1 MNKQTEIQ
9 KIKIMLGITDYDKDV
24 LINLLYDTAV
34 EEICGL
40 TNRNEDQLNN
50 MQSLIRDYTVQLFNI
65 NKVRETAARGIKS
78 ITEGGVSVTYTDS
91 QSTESITSISS
102 DLLNKISA
110 FKLNKI
116 VNRK

>member
-9 KIKIMLGITDYDKDV
+9 KIKIMLGIDDYDKDV

-40 TNRNEDQLNN
+40 TNRNEGQLNN
-50 MQSLIRDYTVQLFNI
+50 MKSLIRDYTVQLYNI
-65 NKVRETAARGIKS
+65 NKVQETAARGIKS
-78 ITEGGVSVTYTDS
+78 ISEGGVSVTYADS
-91 QSTESITSISS
+91 QTESVTSISS
-102 DLLNKISA
+102 DLLNRINA

>member
-1 MNKQTEIQ
+1 MNKQAEIQ
-9 KIKIMLGITDYDKDV
+9 KVKIMLGISDYDKDV
-24 LINLLYDTAV
+24 LLNLLYETAV

-40 TNRNEDQLNN
+40 TNRNKDQLNN

-65 NKVRETAARGIKS
+65 NKVQETAARGIKS

-91 QSTESITSISS
+91 QSTESVTSVSS
-102 DLLNKISA
+102 DLLNRINA

>member
-9 KIKIMLGITDYDKDV
+9 KIKIMLGIDDYDKDV

-40 TNRNEDQLNN
+40 TNRNEGQLNN
-50 MQSLIRDYTVQLFNI
+50 MKSLIRDYTVQLYNI
-65 NKVRETAARGIKS
+65 NKVQETAARGIKS
-78 ITEGGVSVTYTDS
+78 ITEGGVSVTYADA
-91 QSTESITSISS
+91 QSTESVTSISS
-102 DLLNKISA
+102 NLLNRINA

>member
-1 MNKQTEIQ
+1 MNKQAEIQ
-9 KIKIMLGITDYDKDV
+9 KIKIMLGITDYNKDV
-24 LINLLYDTAV
+24 LLNLLYETAV

-40 TNRNEDQLNN
+40 TNRNKDQLNN

-65 NKVRETAARGIKS
+65 NKVQETATRGIKS

-91 QSTESITSISS
+91 QSMESVTSISS

>member
-1 MNKQTEIQ
+1 MNKQAEIQ
-9 KIKIMLGITDYDKDV
+9 KIKIMLGIADYDKDV
-24 LINLLYDTAV
+24 LLNLLYDTAV
-34 EEICGL
+34 EDKCGL

-50 MQSLIRDYTVQLFNI
+50 MQSLIRDYTVQLFKF
-65 NKVRETAARGIKS
+65 NKVQETAARGIKS
-78 ITEGGVSVTYTDS
+78 VTEGGVSVTYVDS
-91 QSTESITSISS
+91 QSMESVTSISS

>member
-9 KIKIMLGITDYDKDV
+9 KIKIMLGIDDYDKDV

-40 TNRNEDQLNN
+40 TNRNEGQLNN
-50 MQSLIRDYTVQLFNI
+50 MKSLIRDYTVQLYNI
-65 NKVRETAARGIKS
+65 NKVQETAARGIKS
-78 ITEGGVSVTYTDS
+78 ISEGGVSVTYADS
-91 QSTESITSISS
+91 QSTESVSAISS
-102 DLLNKISA
+102 DLLNRISA

>member
-1 MNKQTEIQ
+1 MNKQAEIQ
-9 KIKIMLGITDYDKDV
+9 KIKIMLGISDYDKDV

-40 TNRNEDQLNN
+40 TNRNKDQLNN
-50 MQSLIRDYTVQLFNI
+50 MQSLIRDYTVQLYNI
-65 NKVRETAARGIKS
+65 NKVQETAARGIKS
-78 ITEGGVSVTYTDS
+78 ITEGDVSVTYADNQTA
-91 QSTESITSISS
+91 ESVSSISS
-102 DLLNKISA
+102 DLLNRINA

>member
-1 MNKQTEIQ
+1 MNKQAEIQ
-9 KIKIMLGITDYDKDV
+9 KIKIMLGISDYDKDV
-24 LINLLYDTAV
+24 LLNLLYETAV

-40 TNRNEDQLNN
+40 TNRNEGQLNN
-50 MQSLIRDYTVQLFNI
+50 MKSLIRDYTVQLYNI
-65 NKVRETAARGIKS
+65 KKVQETAARGIKS
-78 ITEGGVSVTYTDS
+78 VSEGGVSVTYVDS
-91 QSTESITSISS
+91 QSTESVTSISS